1 LIWTPAQRALR
12 ARPPRVDRRTC
23 ASVRAPRGRVAL
35 PVPFVSVHVS
45 HATFSQKAR
54 PRLSRRFS
62 TGNLRSLLIGGGIP
76 HSLYHRGF
84 SATKSCR
91 FSRSALIES
100 AIQSMEH
107 AMNRCPVE
115 SSLAHVRKSKVRV
128 VLGGRHHTTQRLYHG
143 LCHHES
149 SASEPCRLSYIR
161 AHGMDHEWLFSE
173 IRSNSSLRTYA
184 RKSELLILDFA
195 YFL

>member
-1 LIWTPAQRALR
+1 MFWIPAQRALR

-62 TGNLRSLLIGGGIP
+62 TGNLRSLLIGGGAYRTAFIIAGSP
-76 HSLYHRGF
+76 QRSRVVFH
-84 SATKSCR
+84 
-91 FSRSALIES
+91 RSALIES

-161 AHGMDHEWLFSE
+161 AHRMDHEWLSSE
-173 IRSNSSLRTYA
+173 IR
-184 RKSELLILDFA
+184 
-195 YFL
+195 

>member
-1 LIWTPAQRALR
+1 MFWIPAQRALR

-62 TGNLRSLLIGGGIP
+62 TGNLRSLLIGGGAYRTAFIIAGSP
-76 HSLYHRGF
+76 QRSRVVFH
-84 SATKSCR
+84 
-91 FSRSALIES
+91 RSALIES

-161 AHGMDHEWLFSE
+161 AH
-173 IRSNSSLRTYA
+173 
-184 RKSELLILDFA
+184 
-195 YFL
+195 